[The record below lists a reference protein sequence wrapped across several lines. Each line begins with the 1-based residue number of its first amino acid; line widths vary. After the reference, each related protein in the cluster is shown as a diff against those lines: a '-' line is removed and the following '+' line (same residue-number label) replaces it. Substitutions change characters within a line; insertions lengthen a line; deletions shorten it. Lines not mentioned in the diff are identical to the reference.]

1 MMQELG
7 LKTLSTVLN
16 NSIPES
22 TSKKGKNQQPTN
34 QIVTVQIH
42 RSISLMMK
50 IKEIV
55 MMMTL
60 NQKSNHYLWK

>member
-1 MMQELG
+1 MQELS

-42 RSISLMMK
+42 QSIFLMMK